1 MCLPHILLVDDE
13 EDVTRILAKRL
24 EKRGYACARAANG
37 REALDAME
45 GEFFP
50 IVIMDVKMPVLDGM
64 GALQQMAMRWP
75 KAQIITPFQERR
87 RTVAVQA
94 MSQGFQLLMEAQCWT
109 Q

>member
-1 MCLPHILLVDDE
+1 MCLTHILLVDDE

-64 GALQQMAMRWP
+64 GALQQMTTRWP
-75 KAQIITPFQERR
+75 KGADHPAFGSRR
-87 RTVAVQA
+87 HAIGSA
-94 MSQGFQLLMEAQCWT
+94 SHEPGGFRLFDEAGGL
-109 Q
+109 